1 MGVAAGLANDLGHL
15 QDGSGLR
22 AGDRRLAASGP
33 LAALAGRGGLLHFLL
48 LLLDLVLGGVDVGL
62 VGAVVTEVL
71 AHALCLSGPSGRRGN
86 IVEGGHNPR

>member
-1 MGVAAGLANDLGHL
+1 MGVAAGLTDDLGHL
-15 QDGSGLR
+15 QDGGGLG

-48 LLLDLVLGGVDVGL
+48 LLNLVLGGVDVGL

-71 AHALCLSGPSGRRGN
+71 AHALCLSGPSGRRGT
-86 IVEGGHNPR
+86 